1 MSLSAGENSD
11 FSFIINPN
19 YGILRAVIV
28 RLHKKERKEGN
39 SMALQT
45 YEKEHLHRLRSLL
58 PECTVLLKR
67 DGRFPLDAPCEIAL
81 YGSGARRTIFGGT
94 GSGEVNSRFRISIE
108 KGLERFGFTITTK
121 PWLDAFD
128 QILADAKV
136 RFIKEIKARA
146 RKNHRLAV
154 MEGMGAVMPQP
165 AYDLPLN
172 GAGSTAIY
180 VLSRISGEG
189 NDRLNTEGD
198 ILLTASEIRDIL
210 ALDRKYDRFMLV
222 LNVGGPVDLS
232 PVMSVGNILVLSQL
246 GAATGVALADL
257 LLGKT
262 VPSGKLTTTWSAWE
276 DYCSIGDFGE
286 HDDTRYRE
294 GIYVGYRYFDSIG
307 KKALFPFGYGLGYTD
322 FTVSDVRTMLSGED
336 VTITARIEN
345 TGAFSGRETLQVY
358 LSSPAGRLDQPW
370 QSLAAFVKTDL
381 LAPGESQTVEASF
394 RLSECASYDSGQ
406 SCFVLEAGDYIVRA
420 GTCSACTCP
429 AAILRLEN
437 EITVS
442 RHRPLD
448 RTADFQDWKP
458 DAPAACELPDDL
470 PVLAVDPDCICCRN
484 VAYDASPEIE
494 PLVKT
499 LTDEQLST
507 LCCGAYNPK
516 GGMLSVIGNAS
527 SSVAGAAGESSHI
540 AEALGFPAVVMAD
553 GPAGLR
559 LSRDYIRDEHGAASL
574 GLSLPET
581 MADFLPKPVT
591 MLMNLTQ
598 KKPKAGQEV
607 LHQYCTAIPIG
618 TAIAQS
624 FNPDLAETCGDIVGT
639 EMIRFGVHLWLAPAL
654 NIHRSI
660 RCGRNFE
667 YFSEDPLVSGI
678 MAAAITNGV
687 QRHPHCGTTIKHYCV
702 NNQETNRFNSNSIV
716 SERAL
721 REIYLKGFGICI
733 RRSQPLALMTSYN
746 LLNGVH
752 TSESRDLIENVLRC
766 DFGYQ
771 GMVMTDWVIAG
782 MADKTSAHRGA
793 AADEIVASGNDIVM
807 PGSKQD
813 DENIR
818 KALADGRLGR
828 EQLEANASRLLK
840 IARKLTTAE

>member
-1 MSLSAGENSD
+1 
-11 FSFIINPN
+11 
-19 YGILRAVIV
+19 
-28 RLHKKERKEGN
+28 
-39 SMALQT
+39 MALQT
-45 YEKEHLHRLRSLL
+45 YEKEHLRRLRNLL
-58 PECTVLLKR
+58 PECTVLLKK
-67 DGRFPLDAPCEIAL
+67 DGRFPLDAPGEIAL
-81 YGSGARRTIFGGT
+81 FGSGARNTVFGGT

-108 KGLERFGFTITTK
+108 KGLELAGFTVTTK

-146 RKNHRLAV
+146 RKKHRLAV

-165 AYDLPLN
+165 EYDLPLE
-172 GAGSTAIY
+172 GAGTTALY

-189 NDRLNTEGD
+189 NDRLNTAGD
-198 ILLTASEIRDIL
+198 ILLTPSEIRDIL

-232 PVMSVGNILVLSQL
+232 PVLSVGNILVLSQL

-262 VPSGKLTTTWSAWE
+262 VPSGKLTTTWSALE
-276 DYCSIGDFGE
+276 DYSSIGDFGE

-294 GIYVGYRYFDSIG
+294 GIYVGYRYFDSVG
-307 KKALFPFGYGLGYTD
+307 KKALFPFGYGIGYTD
-322 FTVSDVRTMLSGED
+322 FAVSDVHTALDGET
-336 VTITARIEN
+336 VTVAARIEN
-345 TGAFSGRETLQVY
+345 TGAYAGRETLQVY
-358 LSSPAGRLDQPW
+358 LSSPAGRLDQPY

-394 RLSECASYDSGQ
+394 LLSECASYDTEQ
-406 SCFVLEAGDYIVRA
+406 SCFVLEAGDYIVRT
-420 GTCSACTCP
+420 GTCSACSQP
-429 AAILRLEN
+429 AAILRLES

-442 RHRPLD
+442 KHRRLK
-448 RTADFQDWKP
+448 RTADFLDWKP
-458 DAPAACELPDDL
+458 ETPVPCELPDDL
-470 PVLAVDPDCICCRN
+470 PVLGVDPDSICCRE
-484 VAYDASPEIE
+484 VIYDVPPEID
-494 PLVKT
+494 PLVET

-507 LCCGAYNPK
+507 LCCGAYDPK

-527 SSVAGAAGESSHI
+527 FSVAGAAGESSHI
-540 AEALGFPAVVMAD
+540 AEAQGFPAVVMAD

-559 LSRDYIRDEHGAASL
+559 LSRDYIKDEHGATSL
-574 GLSLPET
+574 GLSMPET
-581 MADFLPKPVT
+581 MADFLPKPAT
-591 MLMNLTQ
+591 MLMSLTQ
-598 KKPKAGQEV
+598 KKPKAGQEI

-624 FNPDLAETCGDIVGT
+624 FNPGLAETCGDIVGT
-639 EMIRFGVHLWLAPAL
+639 EMLRFGVHLWLAPAL

-667 YFSEDPLVSGI
+667 YFSEDPLVSGLI
-678 MAAAITNGV
+678 AAAITNGV

-716 SERAL
+716 SERAM
-721 REIYLKGFGICI
+721 REIYLKGFGICV
-733 RRSQPLALMTSYN
+733 RKSQPLAVMTSYN

-766 DFGYQ
+766 DFGYE
-771 GMVMTDWVIAG
+771 GVVMTDWVISG
-782 MADKTSAHRGA
+782 MEDKTSIHRSA
-793 AADEIVASGNDIVM
+793 VSNEIVASGNDVVM
-807 PGSKQD
+807 PGSKKD

-818 KALADGRLGR
+818 KALADGRLSR
-828 EQLEANASRLLK
+828 EQLMVNASRLLK
-840 IARKLTTAE
+840 IARKLTAE

>member
-1 MSLSAGENSD
+1 
-11 FSFIINPN
+11 
-19 YGILRAVIV
+19 
-28 RLHKKERKEGN
+28 
-39 SMALQT
+39 MALQA
-45 YEKEHLHRLRSLL
+45 YEKEHLRRLRSLL

-67 DGRFPLDAPCEIAL
+67 DGRFPLDVPGEIAL
-81 YGSGARRTIFGGT
+81 YGSGARKTVFGGT

-108 KGLERFGFTITTK
+108 KGLEMAGFTVTTK

-136 RFIKEIKARA
+136 RFIREIKARA

-154 MEGMGAVMPQP
+154 VEGMGAVMPQP

-172 GAGSTAIY
+172 GTGSTALY

-189 NDRLNTEGD
+189 NDRQSTAGD
-198 ILLTASEIRDIL
+198 ILLTPSEIRDIL
-210 ALDRKYDRFMLV
+210 ALDRQYERFMLV
-222 LNVGGPVDLS
+222 LNVGGPVDLT
-232 PVMSVGNILVLSQL
+232 PVLSVGNILVLSQL

-262 VPSGKLTTTWSAWE
+262 VPSGKLATTWSAWE

-322 FTVSDVRTMLSGED
+322 FTVSDICTALDGET
-336 VTITARIEN
+336 VTVTARIEN
-345 TGAFSGRETLQVY
+345 TGAFPGRETLQVY
-358 LSSPAGRLDQPW
+358 LSSPAGRLDQPY

-381 LAPGESQTVEASF
+381 LAPGETQTVEASF
-394 RLSECASYDSGQ
+394 LLSECASYDTEQ
-406 SCFVLEAGDYIVRA
+406 SCFVLEAGDYIVRT
-420 GTCSACTCP
+420 GVCSACSAP
-429 AAILRLEN
+429 AAILRFEE
-437 EITVS
+437 EIIVS
-442 RHRPLD
+442 RHRRLNQ
-448 RTADFQDWKP
+448 TADFQDWKP
-458 DAPAACELPDDL
+458 DAPIPCELPDDL
-470 PVLAVDPDCICCRN
+470 PVLAVDPDSICCRE
-484 VAYDASPEIE
+484 VAYDVPPEID

-507 LCCGAYNPK
+507 LCCGAYDPK
-516 GGMLSVIGNAS
+516 GGMMSVIGNAS
-527 SSVAGAAGESSHI
+527 FSVAGAAGESAHI
-540 AEALGFPAVVMAD
+540 AVAQGFPAVVMAD

-559 LSRDYIRDEHGAASL
+559 LSKDYIKDAHGVTSI
-574 GLSLPET
+574 GLALPAT

-591 MLMNLTQ
+591 AFMALTQ
-598 KKPKAGQEV
+598 KKPKAGEKI

-624 FNPDLAETCGDIVGT
+624 FEPALAEICGDIVGT
-639 EMIRFGVHLWLAPAL
+639 EMRRFGVHLWLAPAL

-721 REIYLKGFGICI
+721 REIYLKGFGICV
-733 RRSQPLALMTSYN
+733 RKSQPLAVMTSYN

-782 MADKTSAHRGA
+782 MEDRSSVHRGA
-793 AADEIVASGNDIVM
+793 VSNEIVASGNDIVM
-807 PGSKQD
+807 PGSRKD

-818 KALADGRLGR
+818 KALAEGRLSR
-828 EQLEANASRLLK
+828 AQLEANASRLLM
-840 IARKLTTAE
+840 IARKLTAE